1 MAITI
6 MEKRLELHRILCDI
20 LGSSEVY
27 YQPPESIKMKYPAIV
42 YARERIENDFA
53 NNSVYRQKVPYIITL
68 MVRDPDSDIAVKL
81 SKLPLCRYD
90 RHFMANNLNHEVFTI
105 YY

>member
-1 MAITI
+1 MAMTV
-6 MEKRLELHRILCDI
+6 MAKRLELHRILCDI

-27 YQPPESIKMKYPAIV
+27 YQPPESVKMKYPAIV

-53 NNSVYRQKVPYIITL
+53 NNNVYRQKIPYIITV
-68 MVRDPDSDIAVKL
+68 MVRDPDSDIPIKL